1 MVEILSVKE
10 EKPDSEKLE
19 RAAKVLKNGDLV
31 IYPTETV
38 YGIATDA
45 TSDEATAKVFKAK
58 ARPLEKPI
66 SAAVDSL
73 SMSYYV
79 GKVTSQ
85 EEILIEEFLPG
96 PLTVLVEARPAVSEI
111 LSAGTGKIGIR
122 IPDNSV
128 ALELI
133 KTVGGPITSTSA
145 NVSGS
150 PAPARLDE
158 AIDQLEKHVELAL
171 DVGELPIGEPSTVV
185 DVTGEDIRILREGP
199 ISKSDIRSVLK

>member
-10 EKPDSEKLE
+10 EKPDSEKLG
-19 RAAKVLKNGDLV
+19 RAAEVVKSGDLV
-31 IYPTETV
+31 VYPTETV
-38 YGIATDA
+38 YGIAADA
-45 TSDEATAKVFKAK
+45 SSDEATAKVFKAK

-66 SAAVDSL
+66 SVAVDSL
-73 SMSYYV
+73 SMAYYV

-96 PLTVLVEARPAVSEI
+96 PLTVLVETRPAVSEI

-122 IPDNSV
+122 VPDNSA

-145 NVSGS
+145 NVSGN

-158 AIDQLEKHVELAL
+158 AIDQLENHVELAL

-199 ISKSDIRSVLK
+199 VSESDIRSVLK